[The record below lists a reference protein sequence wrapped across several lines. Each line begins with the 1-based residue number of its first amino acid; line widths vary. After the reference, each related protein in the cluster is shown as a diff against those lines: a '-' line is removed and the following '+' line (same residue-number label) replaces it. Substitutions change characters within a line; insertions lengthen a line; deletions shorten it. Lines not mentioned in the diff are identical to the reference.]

1 MILKRVSSL
10 ALCLALSLMLCVHA
24 AAAER
29 SANVVVDGKTAAA
42 NATIE
47 VIDQNTY
54 VAYWT
59 VVKAMYPNATASWEN
74 GQSVARASG
83 LTLCVKPGAKYIVA
97 NGRYLYVA
105 GGVRQNNGNMMVP
118 AWVLAKAL
126 GAKSG
131 WDEATQSVCFQSGTG
146 PIASGDRFYNADDL
160 YWLSRIIHAES
171 RGESLEGQIAVG
183 NVVLNRVK
191 SKEFPNTVSGVIF
204 DRRHA
209 VQFEPVANG
218 TLYQTPNTQSVEA
231 AKRALDGESV
241 VGNALYFYAPALSQG
256 TWINANRVYHMTIG
270 CHRFYL

>member
-160 YWLSRIIHAES
+160 YWLSRIIYAES
-171 RGESLEGQIAVG
+171 GNQSLAGKIGVG
-183 NVVLNRVK
+183 NVILNRVK
-191 SKEFPNTVSGVIF
+191 DSRFPSTVKGVIF
-204 DRRHA
+204 QSG
-209 VQFEPVANG
+209 QFSPVRSG
-218 TLYQTPNTQSVEA
+218 SIYRTPSEESVIA
-231 AKRALDGESV
+231 AKLCLEGVNTTGKS
-241 VGNALYFYAPALSQG
+241 LYF
-256 TWINANRVYHMTIG
+256 INPSVSPNSWASRNRTCVATIG
-270 CHRFYL
+270 AHAFYA